1 MKPSIP
7 FKVACGYVIVTCLF
21 LVGIYAIYI
30 QSQSM
35 SELSENEQTIALRRK
50 ATHLLICKILEA
62 ENIAQTIHLGHKE
75 GYAAYES
82 SLQNV
87 HRAIIGID
95 TLLTDS
101 IQKARLDTL
110 SLLMNQR
117 KRNLLKLLQTIDS
130 QSFDKVY
137 HEKINNL
144 LAQND
149 TVIRKPKIERKII
162 QSEKSYTVK
171 KPKKKFFQRLAEA
184 FRPNTT
190 DTTKINQ
197 STQILTV
204 DTLEQNY
211 NTADTLA
218 NLLTDIEKEVHQSK
232 IQRKSRLKMQI
243 EQLNYVGI
251 ELSYR
256 LAQLLESIEQDEQLW
271 IQTETDKAV
280 KARQHAT
287 LIMGCVTLC
296 AILLSF
302 IFFMLVRRDNNR
314 SNHYRKALE
323 QAKEKAEVLLSAR
336 EKLMLTITHDIKAP
350 TGSIL
355 GYTDLLIP
363 LITEKKQ
370 TFYLNNIKSA
380 ANHLLNLVNSL
391 LDYHR
396 LEAQKMDLQIV
407 SFDPHQLMETIY
419 NGFLP
424 TASKKGLKLTFNYQA
439 TSECTCRGDAF
450 RIRQITENLIS
461 NALKF
466 TQKGNITLNVKLNDK
481 DIHFS
486 VSDTGCGMTKEE
498 QICIFQAF
506 TRLRSA
512 QGEEGF
518 GLGLSITQKLVEL
531 LHGSITL
538 QSTPGKGSCFTV
550 TIPIEIV
557 PSTTESATDKN
568 RFSPNMLLSEN
579 IPPLHILLID
589 DDRIQLEL
597 TKAML
602 EQIHPTTTDKNQNWK
617 ITCCTQ
623 PEDVFNLLSESL
635 PDLLLTDI
643 QMPALNGFELMEK
656 LHQKG
661 FDTLPVIAITA
672 RQDLQ
677 EEDFKAKSFSTCLYK
692 PFNINELKSAI
703 YKATNIRFTEST
715 HPTISNN
722 TTSKRFNVDAL
733 TTFAGDDKK
742 AADEI
747 LTVFL
752 TESITHE
759 SRMTE
764 AIKNNDHQDIC
775 QLAHKLLPTFT
786 LIGADVI
793 NDMKMLD
800 NARHD
805 HSKWTEEHQQAAIHI
820 LDSLRDIIKYLK
832 NIFKEYKNT

>member
-1 MKPSIP
+1 
-7 FKVACGYVIVTCLF
+7 
-21 LVGIYAIYI
+21 
-30 QSQSM
+30 
-35 SELSENEQTIALRRK
+35 
-50 ATHLLICKILEA
+50 
-62 ENIAQTIHLGHKE
+62 
-75 GYAAYES
+75 
-82 SLQNV
+82 
-87 HRAIIGID
+87 
-95 TLLTDS
+95 
-101 IQKARLDTL
+101 
-110 SLLMNQR
+110 
-117 KRNLLKLLQTIDS
+117 
-130 QSFDKVY
+130 
-137 HEKINNL
+137 
-144 LAQND
+144 
-149 TVIRKPKIERKII
+149 
-162 QSEKSYTVK
+162 
-171 KPKKKFFQRLAEA
+171 
-184 FRPNTT
+184 
-190 DTTKINQ
+190 
-197 STQILTV
+197 
-204 DTLEQNY
+204 
-211 NTADTLA
+211 
-218 NLLTDIEKEVHQSK
+218 
-232 IQRKSRLKMQI
+232 
-243 EQLNYVGI
+243 
-251 ELSYR
+251 
-256 LAQLLESIEQDEQLW
+256 
-271 IQTETDKAV
+271 
-280 KARQHAT
+280 
-287 LIMGCVTLC
+287 
-296 AILLSF
+296 
-302 IFFMLVRRDNNR
+302 
-314 SNHYRKALE
+314 
-323 QAKEKAEVLLSAR
+323 
-336 EKLMLTITHDIKAP
+336 
-350 TGSIL
+350 
-355 GYTDLLIP
+355 
-363 LITEKKQ
+363 
-370 TFYLNNIKSA
+370 
-380 ANHLLNLVNSL
+380 
-391 LDYHR
+391 
-396 LEAQKMDLQIV
+396 MDLQIV

-518 GLGLSITQKLVEL
+518 GLGLSIIQKLVEL

-677 EEDFKAKSFSTCLYK
+677 EEDFKAKNFSTCLYK